1 MKRFATLLLAA
12 LSISFASEDSLET
25 EKPLDAP
32 LGLKWGMKISEVSC
46 TPLSQEANLTVCDIK
61 NPPKKMA
68 DAFSYMLVFDED
80 EGLQKIMILT
90 DDIEGDVYGFKG
102 KEAYDKYKKALQ
114 RKYGKPTS
122 TYEYTGQKLYDQA
135 DEFYECLRYTGC
147 GSYTAFYEKAGTV
160 VLLAL
165 KGDRRGSGYINIAI
179 ESPRWE
185 IIMKRAEYKERKQAE
200 DAL

>member
-61 NPPKKMA
+61 SPPKKMA